1 MEELEG
7 QAAVPSVRTTVALEA
22 AAVRMH
28 QEQVE
33 EAYLPSVLVALAAA
47 SVHQSEA
54 EGQVVPA
61 VPAELEVRPCLVAAA
76 VQAVL
81 LGAPVDL
88 EELAVAQ
95 LKVASEVHQA
105 ELGA

>member
-1 MEELEG
+1 MEELAG

-33 EAYLPSVLVALAAA
+33 EAYLPAVLVALAAA

-54 EGQVVPA
+54 
-61 VPAELEVRPCLVAAA
+61 
-76 VQAVL
+76 
-81 LGAPVDL
+81 
-88 EELAVAQ
+88 
-95 LKVASEVHQA
+95 
-105 ELGA
+105 

>member
-1 MEELEG
+1 MEELAG

-22 AAVRMH
+22 AAVRLH
-28 QEQVE
+28 LEQAEE
-33 EAYLPSVLVALAAA
+33 EAYRPALLVALAAA

-61 VPAELEVRPCLVAAA
+61 VPAELEVRPCLAA

-95 LKVASEVHQA
+95 LKAALEG
-105 ELGA
+105 L